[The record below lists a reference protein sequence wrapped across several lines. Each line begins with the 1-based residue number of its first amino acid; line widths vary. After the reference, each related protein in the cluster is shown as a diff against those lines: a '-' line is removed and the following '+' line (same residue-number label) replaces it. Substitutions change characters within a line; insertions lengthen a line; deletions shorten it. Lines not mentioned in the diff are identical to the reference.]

1 MNAPT
6 NAINWSPTHQA
17 RALLL
22 MLTEGGDAD
31 VWQRINHE
39 GDIAI
44 IDEVLTGRT
53 KNRFFEKLRKRLPL
67 PTRHLDELI
76 AEQVVTAESTG
87 ARLIIPGDA
96 QWPTQLNDLAERA
109 PLGLWVVGTAD
120 LRLLALRSVA
130 IVGARAA
137 TTYGLM
143 LSRNTAATLA
153 DHGWLVV
160 SGGAFGIDA
169 AAHQG
174 ALDAGGSTACVLAG
188 GIDVTYPR
196 AHEGLFRAI
205 AGQGLLISEAAL
217 GASAQRQRFLTR
229 NRIISALTR
238 STVVV
243 EAALRSGSRT
253 TAREAEELF
262 RLVMAYPGPVTSS
275 ASAGC
280 HELIKSRLAVLVS
293 DAADVLSLLG
303 ETEVAPEQIQ
313 LSIPAETDAE
323 TDVETVVF
331 DQMRE
336 RKTATA
342 EGLARDTGFPVD
354 DVVAALGLLELA
366 GLITR
371 NQNRWRFRARHGS

>member
-1 MNAPT
+1 MY
-6 NAINWSPTHQA
+6 IW
-17 RALLL
+17 
-22 MLTEGGDAD
+22 M
-31 VWQRINHE
+31 
-39 GDIAI
+39 
-44 IDEVLTGRT
+44 
-53 KNRFFEKLRKRLPL
+53 
-67 PTRHLDELI
+67 
-76 AEQVVTAESTG
+76 
-87 ARLIIPGDA
+87 
-96 QWPTQLNDLAERA
+96 
-109 PLGLWVVGTAD
+109 
-120 LRLLALRSVA
+120 
-130 IVGARAA
+130 
-137 TTYGLM
+137 
-143 LSRNTAATLA
+143 
-153 DHGWLVV
+153 
-160 SGGAFGIDA
+160 
-169 AAHQG
+169 
-174 ALDAGGSTACVLAG
+174 
-188 GIDVTYPR
+188 
-196 AHEGLFRAI
+196 
-205 AGQGLLISEAAL
+205 
-217 GASAQRQRFLTR
+217 TR